1 MKNILLK
8 AESVCKDFERSGKK
22 IRILDN
28 ISVELFEGDFTVIMG
43 ASGAGKS
50 TLLYAL
56 SGMDKIT
63 SGSVKYK
70 DKEISGLTDK
80 EMSRIRTN
88 NFGFVFQQTHLVSSL
103 TLYENVAAAG
113 YLNKS
118 RTPEQTA
125 EAADKL
131 LKQMNVEDAQSR
143 LPAQVSGGEAQRA
156 AIARAIINN
165 PDLVFADEPTG
176 ALNKSNTDEVLNLL
190 TKINA
195 AGQSILMVTH
205 DVHAAIRG
213 SRIIYIEDG
222 KITGEFL
229 FPVYTEKTARDRE
242 TELNEWLSALRW

>member
-8 AESVCKDFERSGKK
+8 AENVCKDFESGGNK

-28 ISVELFEGDFTVIMG
+28 VSAELFEGDFTVIMG

-70 DKEISGLTDK
+70 DKKINGLTDK

-125 EAADKL
+125 QIADKL
-131 LKQMNVEDAQSR
+131 LKQMNVEDAQNR

-165 PDLVFADEPTG
+165 PNLVFADEPTG
-176 ALNKSNTDEVLNLL
+176 ALNKSNTEEVLNLL
-190 TKINA
+190 TEINA

-205 DVHAAIRG
+205 DVRAAIRG

-222 KITGEFL
+222 KIAGEFL
-229 FPVYTEKTARDRE
+229 FPVYTEKTAHDRE
-242 TELNEWLSALRW
+242 MKLNEWLSALRW